1 MVLLGTIC
9 CIHVGGE
16 LLQLML
22 PDVSCVCVC
31 HHAGEGAGFC
41 GSGGKRE
48 SSQIGVTSWYVS
60 TGGIIFYTKKNR
72 FENSC
77 RIFLTR

>member
-1 MVLLGTIC
+1 
-9 CIHVGGE
+9 
-16 LLQLML
+16 ML
-22 PDVSCVCVC
+22 RQMYIC
-31 HHAGEGAGFC
+31 HHGEGAGFC

-77 RIFLTR
+77 ILIYLHPKKSGVNYIGIEY